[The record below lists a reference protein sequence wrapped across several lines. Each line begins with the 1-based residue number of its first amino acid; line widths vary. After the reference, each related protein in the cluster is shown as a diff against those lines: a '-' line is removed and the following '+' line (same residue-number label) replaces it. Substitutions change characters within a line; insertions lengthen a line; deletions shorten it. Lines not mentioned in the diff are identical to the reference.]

1 MKLGKNYLLP
11 AVLLLS
17 MFSLGIPLVFAAS
30 FTTFDVPGFEGRTT
44 PLGINAQGQIVGMVG
59 SHGFLLDHGT
69 FTLIDVPGASET
81 QARGINDK
89 GQIVG
94 LYFDG
99 QSGGPGRH
107 GFLLDHGIFTTI
119 DMPGSTTG
127 LLDGINDKG
136 QIVGSFSGGVFL
148 LDHGHFTNVPTLI
161 DAFAINARGE
171 IVGDA
176 VQGGSCVLDNGAVN
190 IIDVPGSVANTTRAL
205 RINNRGQVVG
215 FYFFD
220 THHGFLFDHGRFTTI
235 DVPGAVAT
243 ELTGINGAGH
253 IVGFFNDAGGQHG
266 FVAIP

>member
-107 GFLLDHGIFTTI
+107 GFLLDHG
-119 DMPGSTTG
+119 
-127 LLDGINDKG
+127 
-136 QIVGSFSGGVFL
+136 
-148 LDHGHFTNVPTLI
+148 HFTNVPTLI

-220 THHGFLFDHGRFTTI
+220 THHGFLFDQGRFTTI